1 MGVSNLEGE
10 EIQIFYWLS
19 KSKSTHLGIVMKL
32 DKDPEKLDPIMK
44 PPVIM
49 LHHRAR

>member
-1 MGVSNLEGE
+1 MGVSNLEGK
-10 EIQIFYWLS
+10 EIKIFYWF
-19 KSKSTHLGIVMKL
+19 SKSTHLGIVMKL